1 MSRTIERSV
10 EVPVPLERVWQVMTD
25 PAELNRWYFPF
36 RADPDGRLHT
46 EVHGQERAGEVV
58 DGEALKYFRTRTT
71 LTGREGFGIVPGTR
85 EMLVRFERVAS
96 GTRVTLTHS
105 GWADDEESQR
115 ERRAVE
121 CGTDETLADLL
132 LYLRTGVPFPR
143 HNRGERSYLG
153 LLALEVPGGVE
164 VRRVQPGSFADRLG
178 LRPGDLLVA
187 LDGAGVFG
195 LSDLAFFAKLR
206 AAGETAEARWIR
218 DGALLEGSAVLGER
232 VAPLERAAA
241 GC

>member
-10 EVPVPLERVWQVMTD
+10 EVPVPIERAWQAMTD

-46 EVHGQERAGEVV
+46 EVHGQERVGEVV
-58 DGEALKYFRTRTT
+58 DGEALKYFRTRST
-71 LTGREGFGIVPGTR
+71 LTGREGFGVVPGVR
-85 EMLVRFERVAS
+85 EMWVRFEPSAAGARVH
-96 GTRVTLTHS
+96 VTHS
-105 GWADDEESQR
+105 GWADDEESER

-121 CGTDETLADLL
+121 RGTDETLADLL
-132 LYLRTGVPFPR
+132 LYLRSGVPFPR
-143 HNRGERSYLG
+143 HSRGERSDLG

-164 VRRVQPGSFADRLG
+164 VRRVQPGSFAERLG
-178 LRPGDLLVA
+178 LARGDLLVE

-206 AAGETAEARWIR
+206 AAGETAVARWIR
-218 DGALLEGSAVLGER
+218 DGALLHGSARLGER
-232 VAPLERAAA
+232 IPPA
-241 GC
+241 

>member
-1 MSRTIERSV
+1 MRARSWTARRSR
-10 EVPVPLERVWQVMTD
+10 
-25 PAELNRWYFPF
+25 
-36 RADPDGRLHT
+36 
-46 EVHGQERAGEVV
+46 
-58 DGEALKYFRTRTT
+58 
-71 LTGREGFGIVPGTR
+71 
-85 EMLVRFERVAS
+85 
-96 GTRVTLTHS
+96 
-105 GWADDEESQR
+105 R
-115 ERRAVE
+115 ERCAVE
-121 CGTDETLADLL
+121 RGTDETLADLL

-153 LLALEVPGGVE
+153 LAALELPCGVE
-164 VRRVQPGSFADRLG
+164 VRRVQPGAFADRIG

-206 AAGETAEARWIR
+206 PAGAKAGARWIR
-218 DGALLEGSAVLGER
+218 DGALLEGSAVLGEG

>member
-1 MSRTIERSV
+1 MSRSIERSF

-25 PAELNRWYFPF
+25 PTELNRWYFPF
-36 RADPDGRLHT
+36 RADPQGKLHT
-46 EVHGQERAGEVV
+46 EVHGHERTSEVV
-58 DGEALKYFRTRTT
+58 DAEPLKRFRTRTT
-71 LTGREGFGIVPGTR
+71 FTGREGFGVVPGVR
-85 EMLVRFERVAS
+85 EMLVGFEPVAS
-96 GTRVTLTHS
+96 GTRVTVTHS

-115 ERRAVE
+115 ERCAVE
-121 CGTDETLADLL
+121 RGTDETLADLL
-132 LYLRTGVPFPR
+132 LYLRTRVAFPR

-153 LLALEVPGGVE
+153 FTALEVPGGVE
-164 VRRVQPGSFADRLG
+164 VRGVQPGTFADRLG
-178 LRPGDLLVA
+178 LQRGDLLVE

-218 DGALLEGSAVLGER
+218 DGALLHGSAVLGER

-241 GC
+241 GR

>member
-1 MSRTIERSV
+1 MSRSIERTF

-36 RADPDGRLHT
+36 RADPDGQLHT

-58 DGEALKYFRTRTT
+58 DGKPLDYFRTRTT
-71 LTGREGFGIVPGTR
+71 LTGREGFGVVPGVR
-85 EMLVRFERVAS
+85 EMLVSFEPIDS
-96 GTRVTLTHS
+96 GTRVTVTHS
-105 GWADDEESQR
+105 GWEEDEASQCN
-115 ERRAVE
+115 RRATE
-121 CGTDETLADLL
+121 RGTDETLADLL
-132 LYLRTGVPFPR
+132 LYLGSGVPFPR
-143 HNRGERSYLG
+143 HNRGEQSFLG

-164 VRRVQPGSFADRLG
+164 VRRVQPGTFADRLG

-206 AAGETAEARWIR
+206 AAGETAGARWIR
-218 DGALLEGSAVLGER
+218 DGALLHGSAVLGER
-232 VAPLERAAA
+232 IPLP
-241 GC
+241 

>member
-1 MSRTIERSV
+1 MSRSIIERSF
-10 EVPVPLERVWQVMTD
+10 EVAVPIERVWQVMTE

-46 EVHGQERAGEVV
+46 EVHGHERTTEVV
-58 DGEALKYFRTRTT
+58 GGEPLKYFRTRTT
-71 LTGREGFGIVPGTR
+71 LTGREGFGVVPGVR

-96 GTRVTLTHS
+96 GTRVTVTHS

-121 CGTDETLADLL
+121 HGTDETLADLL
-132 LYLRTGVPFPR
+132 LYLRSGVPFPR
-143 HNRGERSYLG
+143 HNRGERSDLG
-153 LLALEVPGGVE
+153 LVALEVPGGVE
-164 VRRVQPGSFADRLG
+164 VRRVQPGTFADRLG
-178 LRPGDLLVA
+178 LAPGDLLVE

-206 AAGETAEARWIR
+206 TAGETAAARWVR
-218 DGALLEGSAVLGER
+218 DGALRHGSAVLGER
-232 VAPLERAAA
+232 IPMA
-241 GC
+241 